1 MNTVTATLIRGIKR
15 FIFYVTEE
23 GEGWGADGVEEGGGT
38 EIGWMKG
45 RSRQTEKRRYLLY
58 VYMMKLRRR

>member
-23 GEGWGADGVEEGGGT
+23 GRGEGGADGVEEGGGT

-45 RSRQTEKRRYLLY
+45 RSRLTEKRRYLCT
-58 VYMMKLRRR
+58 VYDET

>member
-23 GEGWGADGVEEGGGT
+23 GEGEGGADGVEEGGGT
-38 EIGWMKG
+38 EIG
-45 RSRQTEKRRYLLY
+45 
-58 VYMMKLRRR
+58 